1 MAAGP
6 VVRMGEVDHS
16 APPDLPAVDAS
27 ADSARALA
35 ALDVVSADLTRR
47 GAAVGGQTRDVLEA
61 QSLMADDPAL
71 REDIVRRTMAGSG
84 AARAI
89 YDAFATYREVLAS
102 AGEYLAARVP
112 DLDDVRARAVAACL
126 GVPPPGVPDR
136 AEPYVLVAR
145 DLAPADTAVLDLAL
159 VLAIVTAEGGP
170 TSHTSILARDRHIP
184 AVVGCAEALSL
195 ADGDFVLVD
204 GTTGV
209 VTVDPTEQLVS
220 EANAAAA
227 RRREKLSRGGSRRTT
242 EGRTKDGRAVPL
254 LANVGKPDDAAP
266 AVDAGA
272 EGVGLF
278 RTEFSFLSGA
288 AQPSVDEQRAA
299 YRAVFACFAGKKV
312 VVRVLDAGADKPLDY
327 LTAADEPN
335 PALGVRGLRALQRK
349 TDVLD
354 AQLEA
359 IVAAAGQTD
368 ADVWVMAP
376 MVADAA
382 EARWFAERA
391 TAAGVRTTGVMVE
404 VPSAA
409 LLARSI
415 LAEVDFASIGTND
428 LTQYTLAA
436 DRQLGALGRMQDPW
450 HPAVLSLVATT
461 AAAGQSLGKPVGV
474 CGEAAADPLLA
485 LVLVG
490 LGVTSLSMSPGAL
503 ADVRESL
510 ASTSYDECV
519 SLARVALSAADAMTA
534 RERVMSRTGSP

>member
-16 APPDLPAVDAS
+16 PPPDLPAVDAS

-71 REDIVRRTMAGSG
+71 RDDIVRRTTAGSG

-102 AGEYLAARVP
+102 AGDYLAARVP
-112 DLDDVRARAVAACL
+112 DLDDVRGRAVAACL

-195 ADGDFVLVD
+195 ADGDLVLVD

-209 VTVDPTEQLVS
+209 VTVDPTEHLVS

-227 RRREKLSRGGSRRTT
+227 RRSEKLSRGGSGRTT
-242 EGRTKDGRAVPL
+242 EGRTKDGRAVLL

-278 RTEFSFLSGA
+278 RTEFSFLTGA
-288 AQPSVDEQRAA
+288 AQPSVDEQRLA

-359 IVAAAGQTD
+359 IVAAAGETD
-368 ADVWVMAP
+368 ADVLVMAP

-382 EARWFAERA
+382 EARWFAARA

-409 LLARSI
+409 LLARSV

-461 AAAGQSLGKPVGV
+461 AAAGQSLRKPVGV

-510 ASTSYDECV
+510 ASTSYDDCV
-519 SLARVALSAADAMTA
+519 SLAREALSAVDAMTA
-534 RERVMSRTGSP
+534 RERVMSRTASP